1 MARAG
6 VWYTDNISVT
16 DSIVE
21 APKNFR
27 RCNNLKL
34 KNVTFPNA
42 QETLWSCDHVD
53 IENVSAKGDYFG
65 MNTNNLIMKN
75 FQLVGNYS
83 FDGSRNVEVHDSKL
97 ISRMPSGI
105 RKMSQSM
112 IHLLQ
117 VNTLAGTQKSDTY
130 KLHNRELAGA
140 LLHRQP
146 RYEKL

>member
-42 QETLWSCDHVD
+42 QEHSGAV
-53 IENVSAKGDYFG
+53 
-65 MNTNNLIMKN
+65 IM
-75 FQLVGNYS
+75 
-83 FDGSRNVEVHDSKL
+83 L
-97 ISRMPSGI
+97 ISRMSRQREI
-105 RKMSQSM
+105 
-112 IHLLQ
+112 II
-117 VNTLAGTQKSDTY
+117 LA
-130 KLHNRELAGA
+130 
-140 LLHRQP
+140 
-146 RYEKL
+146 

>member
-6 VWYTDNISVT
+6 VWYTDNIFVT

-105 RKMSQSM
+105 RKMSRSM

-117 VNTLAGTQKSDTY
+117 VNTLAGTQ
-130 KLHNRELAGA
+130 RI
-140 LLHRQP
+140 
-146 RYEKL
+146 

>member
-117 VNTLAGTQKSDTY
+117 VNTLAGTQ
-130 KLHNRELAGA
+130 RI
-140 LLHRQP
+140 
-146 RYEKL
+146 

>member
-105 RKMSQSM
+105 RKMSQST

-117 VNTLAGTQKSDTY
+117 VNTLAGMQ
-130 KLHNRELAGA
+130 RI
-140 LLHRQP
+140 
-146 RYEKL
+146 

>member
-1 MARAG
+1 
-6 VWYTDNISVT
+6 
-16 DSIVE
+16 
-21 APKNFR
+21 
-27 RCNNLKL
+27 
-34 KNVTFPNA
+34 
-42 QETLWSCDHVD
+42 
-53 IENVSAKGDYFG
+53 

-117 VNTLAGTQKSDTY
+117 VNTLAGTQ
-130 KLHNRELAGA
+130 RI
-140 LLHRQP
+140 
-146 RYEKL
+146 

>member
-27 RCNNLKL
+27 RCNYLKL

-117 VNTLAGTQKSDTY
+117 VNTLAGTQ
-130 KLHNRELAGA
+130 RI
-140 LLHRQP
+140 
-146 RYEKL
+146 

>member
-117 VNTLAGTQKSDTY
+117 VNTLAGTQKI
-130 KLHNRELAGA
+130 
-140 LLHRQP
+140 
-146 RYEKL
+146 

>member
-27 RCNNLKL
+27 RCNYLKL

-97 ISRMPSGI
+97 IS
-105 RKMSQSM
+105 KDAFW
-112 IHLLQ
+112 
-117 VNTLAGTQKSDTY
+117 NTENVTVYDSFITGEYLGWKESDTY

-146 RYEKL
+146 CYEKL

>member
-105 RKMSQSM
+105 LKMSQSM

-117 VNTLAGTQKSDTY
+117 VNTLAGTQ
-130 KLHNRELAGA
+130 RI
-140 LLHRQP
+140 
-146 RYEKL
+146 

>member
-117 VNTLAGTQKSDTY
+117 VNTLDGTQ
-130 KLHNRELAGA
+130 RI
-140 LLHRQP
+140 
-146 RYEKL
+146 

>member
-105 RKMSQSM
+105 RKMSQST

-117 VNTLAGTQKSDTY
+117 VNTLAGTQ
-130 KLHNRELAGA
+130 RI
-140 LLHRQP
+140 
-146 RYEKL
+146 

>member
-27 RCNNLKL
+27 RCNYLKL

-65 MNTNNLIMKN
+65 MNTNNLTMKN

-117 VNTLAGTQKSDTY
+117 VNTLAGTQ
-130 KLHNRELAGA
+130 RI
-140 LLHRQP
+140 
-146 RYEKL
+146 